1 MDREI
6 KFVCQWGRNRK
17 TAWSGTYLS
26 ILNGLKKH
34 YQVEEICIKTPF
46 TSQVY
51 QFLEKRIKM
60 LRHQYQYKDIQKA
73 SLEINSL
80 LDSKEKCVFTFCE
93 FPFDEKVHS
102 YIYQDMCADY
112 IQNVILATPELR
124 KHYTYH
130 RVSHKALDKRMVNQE
145 KFYKEC
151 KGIFTMGKWLAD
163 YMSEEMGIPKEK
175 IHVVGAGIDIDV
187 NKIAPIEK
195 ENNKVLFI
203 GKAFFEAK
211 GGYILIEAFKV
222 LKAKYIHNAEL
233 YIVGPETNPLKGHIE
248 GIHFEGLKSVDELF

>member
-80 LDSKEKCVFTFCE
+80 LDSKEKCVFTFCL
-93 FPFDEKVHS
+93 K
-102 YIYQDMCADY
+102 
-112 IQNVILATPELR
+112 
-124 KHYTYH
+124 
-130 RVSHKALDKRMVNQE
+130 
-145 KFYKEC
+145 KEGC
-151 KGIFTMGKWLAD
+151 
-163 YMSEEMGIPKEK
+163 
-175 IHVVGAGIDIDV
+175 
-187 NKIAPIEK
+187 
-195 ENNKVLFI
+195 
-203 GKAFFEAK
+203 
-211 GGYILIEAFKV
+211 
-222 LKAKYIHNAEL
+222 
-233 YIVGPETNPLKGHIE
+233 
-248 GIHFEGLKSVDELF
+248 